1 MLTADDI
8 EKKEFTKGVRGYK
21 DTEVDAFLDEVIKEF
36 NNLTTENRSLKD
48 KVLRCNSDI
57 DKLKKEKEDLQAD
70 YDALIKQNE
79 ELGQQYSEL
88 ESKLYTTL
96 ESAKTLMADISASA
110 EKKAQMLIENAQTEA
125 EGIISSTKENL
136 ARLQQQEKI
145 LKDRV
150 VSSRMRFQYLLE
162 SELKSLKILDT
173 DILGEKVVDEF
184 DEFLNSLEEED

>member
-184 DEFLNSLEEED
+184 DEFLNSLEEGD

>member
-110 EKKAQMLIENAQTEA
+110 EKKAQMLIDNAQTEA